1 MKKTYYIFRHGLTQP
16 VKEGRWY
23 WGSLYSAVI
32 LDEAKPSIIRIG
44 NFLKNIDSDYNV
56 TSPFKRCI
64 QTSEI
69 VTEIT
74 GKKFVP
80 DRRLSEYTLELP
92 WNFKKRV
99 MSFINEM
106 ENSEHKTIIICTH
119 AVVLEML
126 IQYFTNGRL
135 SLRHR
140 FKLPLTGVLTIIKD
154 KKISSKDFN
163 EPNPQVEK

>member
-1 MKKTYYIFRHGLTQP
+1 MKKTYYMFRHGLTQP
-16 VKEGRWY
+16 VKDGRWY
-23 WGSLYSAVI
+23 WGTLYSAAI

-44 NFLKNIDSDYNV
+44 QFLKNIDSDFNV
-56 TSPFKRCI
+56 TSPFRRCV

-74 GKKFVP
+74 GKKFEP
-80 DRRLSEYTLELP
+80 DRRIGEYAFEFP
-92 WNFKKRV
+92 WSFKKRV
-99 MSFINEM
+99 LRFIEEM

-126 IQYFTNGRL
+126 VQYFTNGHI

-140 FKLPLTGVLTIIKD
+140 IKAPLTGVLTIIKD

-163 EPNPQVEK
+163 Q